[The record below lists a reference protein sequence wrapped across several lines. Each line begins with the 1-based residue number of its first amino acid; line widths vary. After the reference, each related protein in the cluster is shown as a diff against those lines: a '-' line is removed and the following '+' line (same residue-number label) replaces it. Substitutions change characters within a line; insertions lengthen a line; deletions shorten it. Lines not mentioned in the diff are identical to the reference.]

1 MKKMGVDLGQVRIG
15 IALSEAL
22 NIFAYALE
30 TYKRKSLNE
39 DLEYLA
45 KIANENEVDTIVFGL
60 PLNMDGT
67 QGEKCQE
74 TYEFVENLKKYCNQK
89 IVFQDERLTT
99 VSAEKMLIDANVSRQ
114 GRKQNCSHIYSAKL
128 FGQKKFIGVYYGKKC
143 D

>member
-15 IALSEAL
+15 IALSDAL

-30 TYKRKSLNE
+30 TYKRKDLNE
-39 DLEYLA
+39 DLKHLA
-45 KIANENEVDTIVFGL
+45 KIANDNDVDTIVFGL

-67 QGEKCQE
+67 QGKKCQE
-74 TYEFVENLKKYCNQK
+74 TYDFVENLKKHCNQQ

-114 GRKQNCSHIYSAKL
+114 GRKQVIDKIAATFILQSYL
-128 FGQKKFIGVYYGKKC
+128 DKKSL
-143 D
+143 

>member
-15 IALSEAL
+15 IALSDAL

-30 TYKRKSLNE
+30 TYKRKNLKE

-67 QGEKCQE
+67 QGGKCQE

-114 GRKQNCSHIYSAKL
+114 GRKQVIDKIAATFILQSYL
-128 FGQKKFIGVYYGKKC
+128 DKKSL
-143 D
+143 